1 MSRDQILSNLRT
13 SLASSR
19 SWLAG
24 EAQGASHDI
33 PPYVLPPADN
43 LADQFTAELR
53 SLSGQ
58 VYRVGDDAGAVGQI
72 GAILAEKGASQVIAW
87 DMREIGLAGLPQ
99 LLAARGV
106 ALAATDIQGGGRHDR
121 LQELEPASI
130 CISGVEAGIAESGS
144 LLLRHGPGRP
154 RLASLLAPYH
164 IAVLRSSQLVR
175 GLGDALAQAR
185 SRYGDDIFTATSNL
199 TLITGPSRTAD
210 IEMTLSLGIHGPQ
223 EIHVVLIEQ
232 AAAAR

>member
-24 EAQGASHDI
+24 EASRARHDI
-33 PPYVLPPADN
+33 PPYVLPPAAN
-43 LADQFTAELR
+43 LADQFSAELR

-58 VYRVGDDAGAVGQI
+58 VYRVSDDAGAVGQI
-72 GAILAEKGASQVIAW
+72 GAILAEKGATQIIAW
-87 DMREIGLAGLPQ
+87 SLAQVGLAGLPQ

-106 ALAATDIQGGGRHDR
+106 AVTDADVQGDARKDR
-121 LQELEPASI
+121 LQAMETASV

-144 LLLRHGPGRP
+144 LLLRHGRGRP

-185 SRYGDDIFTATSNL
+185 SRYGADIFTATSNM

-223 EIHVVLIEQ
+223 EIHVVLIEG
-232 AAAAR
+232 